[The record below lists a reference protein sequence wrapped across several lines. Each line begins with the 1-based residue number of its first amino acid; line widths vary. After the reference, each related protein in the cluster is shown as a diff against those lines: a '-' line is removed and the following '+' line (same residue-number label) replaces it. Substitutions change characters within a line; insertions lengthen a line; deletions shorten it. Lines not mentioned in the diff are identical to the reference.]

1 MASLK
6 SNGLAAV
13 TSVVLSK
20 APSVAVEKGDS
31 AKANGAGPSSGGRTN
46 TTTVAAETSGGTD
59 GAGATGIEVE
69 NLQIA
74 GKEGRQN
81 TSDACRAATTCAAC
95 DEGKGCG
102 WCGVRGMCV
111 KGDAFGPLESDCAI
125 WSFGACGGS
134 RCGTLHRCGHCLADA
149 HCGWCEARCTCME
162 RGRRNPLEPAFGTCS
177 KGWLL
182 EEEPAAA
189 KAAAQ
194 STCPVAATTHCRS
207 VEADAAQTKM
217 DGIIEGLVAKKKN
230 R

>member
-20 APSVAVEKGDS
+20 APSVAVEKDDS
-31 AKANGAGPSSGGRTN
+31 VKSNDVGSSSGGRTN
-46 TTTVAAETSGGTD
+46 TTTAAAETSGGT
-59 GAGATGIEVE
+59 GIEAE
-69 NLQIA
+69 NLRVA

-81 TSDACRAATTCAAC
+81 TSDACRSATTCAAC

-162 RGRRNPLEPAFGTCS
+162 RGRRNPLEPTFGTCS

-182 EEEPAAA
+182 GEEPAAA
-189 KAAAQ
+189 EAAAQ
-194 STCPVAATTHCRS
+194 NTCPVAATTHCRS
-207 VEADAAQTKM
+207 VEADAAQTKL
-217 DGIIEGLVAKKKN
+217 DGIIEGLVAKKKKK